1 MEWFLE
7 LLNNDVFVWGAM
19 AVIIF
24 AFTQFLKLPIKH
36 FTSKIENVRVKKLAN
51 ASILI
56 LAFAVAVLL
65 DFLFAYFYLKEGVDL
80 LRALRN
86 WTGSSAVYSLIERFL
101 GVKVENPMETEEGKA
116 VVDMANEVCADN
128 KIDNNDEG
136 AVREFWY
143 RVNEQNNR

>member
-1 MEWFLE
+1 MEWFFE
-7 LLNNDVFVWGAM
+7 LLNNEIFVWGAM

-36 FTSKIENVRVKKLAN
+36 FTSKIGSKRGKKLAN
-51 ASILI
+51 ASILV
-56 LAFAVAVLL
+56 LAFGVAVLL

-86 WTGSSAVYSLIERFL
+86 WTGSSAVYSLIERFF

-116 VVDMANEVCADN
+116 VVDMATEACADN
-128 KIDNNDEG
+128 KLDKNDKG
-136 AVREFWY
+136 AVKEFWF
-143 RVNEQNNR
+143 RVNE